1 MAIHSHGPNDAA
13 DSLCHQ
19 QQLCTP
25 TSRHVGF
32 RSRAPRAFLR
42 VGAPSG
48 PLANERGVDHE
59 DFAIGRNA
67 LDRPGCAPGGP
78 PPQRRSLSSRSGL
91 RTSAAGPASAE
102 FGQDSVL
109 RCGSVVLGDLS
120 QLWELPL
127 SGCALAAVQDAAI
140 PFCDSPRGVKNRS
153 RFGIPENAPYFNAGV
168 MCIQLDE
175 WRRRDITKRAFAY
188 LQQAG
193 GSADFLHQEALNAVL
208 WNDWLP
214 LDPCW
219 NVPGSLAGRF
229 QTPAASNCD
238 HPAIV
243 HFAGRFKPWRAAV
256 GGSFYPQY
264 RAFLS
269 SATKFVPQIQ
279 PTLADKLLSFYDRR
293 LRDSLYACER
303 ALWNRRLI

>member
-1 MAIHSHGPNDAA
+1 MARTTLPIACAINSSYA
-13 DSLCHQ
+13 L
-19 QQLCTP
+19 
-25 TSRHVGF
+25 
-32 RSRAPRAFLR
+32 
-42 VGAPSG
+42 
-48 PLANERGVDHE
+48 PLVVM
-59 DFAIGRNA
+59 
-67 LDRPGCAPGGP
+67 L
-78 PPQRRSLSSRSGL
+78 
-91 RTSAAGPASAE
+91 ASALE
-102 FGQDSVL
+102 HLGPSYELVL
-109 RCGSVVLGDLS
+109 HLVHWRMNGELITRISQLVETRLIAPDAHLVAHLPSDGHFPPEAAFALLLPDLLPQSLDKILFLDADLLVLGDLS

-269 SATKFVPQIQ
+269 GATKFVPQIP
-279 PTLADKLLSFYDRR
+279 PTVADKLLSFYDRR